1 MAVQLINIGN
11 IANDGAG
18 DDLREAFIKT
28 NANFEELDLRG
39 DDQTT
44 ASNLGS
50 TGEGLLSQKLIYD
63 LQFKKIVGGAGLT
76 LTATADNIT
85 IDNDKVYDLTQTAV
99 ASDSYVTKQYDFAD
113 SRLLYNNVYHGLAD
127 LPSASTYHGLF
138 VHVHTTGGAYYSH
151 GGAWSELALKS
162 QAGTPTSPLVH
173 DTSPQL
179 SADLDVQANNLLN
192 VGTIATSGV
201 TGPLVGNVTG
211 NLVGDVTGDSA
222 GVHTGNVTGNLTGL
236 VHGIDVRTIGVEDN
250 LDLGNIVTNINSGIQ
265 FFLSTNGI
273 DYGTITSAASIN
285 SDFGTFA

>member
-28 NANFEELDLRG
+28 NANFEELDLR
-39 DDQTT
+39 DDEQTT
-44 ASNLGS
+44 VSNLGS
-50 TGEGLLSQKLIYD
+50 TGEGLFAQKLAYD
-63 LQFKKIVGGAGLT
+63 LEFKKIVGGAGLT

-113 SRLLYNNVYHGLAD
+113 SRLLYNNVYDTLAD

-151 GGAWSELALKS
+151 GGVWSELALKS

-192 VGTIATSGV
+192 VGTISASTVFGNFSGNI
-201 TGPLVGNVTG
+201 T
-211 NLVGDVTGDSA
+211 GDVTGFLSGDSA

-236 VHGIDVRTIGVEDN
+236 VHGIDVRTIDVEAN
-250 LDLGNIVTNINSGIQ
+250 LDLGSIVTNINTGIQ

-273 DYGTITSAASIN
+273 DHGTITAAASIN

>member
-11 IANDGAG
+11 IANDGTG
-18 DDLREAFIKT
+18 DDLREAFIKA
-28 NANFEELDLRG
+28 NANFEELDLR
-39 DDQTT
+39 DDEQTS

-50 TGEGLLSQKLIYD
+50 TGEGLFSQKLIYD

-113 SRLLYNNVYHGLAD
+113 SRLLYNNVYGTLAD

-151 GGAWSELALKS
+151 GGVWVELANKTDIAELS
-162 QAGTPTSPLVH
+162 EDTTPALGGNLDAGGFNITNAGTIIST
-173 DTSPQL
+173 
-179 SADLDVQANNLLN
+179 
-192 VGTIATSGV
+192 GV
-201 TGPLVGNVTG
+201 TGPLVGNV
-211 NLVGDVTGDSA
+211 
-222 GVHTGNVTGNLTGL
+222 TGL

-273 DYGTITSAASIN
+273 DHGTITAAASIN

>member
-28 NANFEELDLRG
+28 NANFEELDLR
-39 DDQTT
+39 DDEQTS

-50 TGEGLLSQKLIYD
+50 TGEGLFSQKLIYD

-113 SRLLYNNVYHGLAD
+113 SRLLYNNVYGTLAD

-138 VHVHTTGGAYYSH
+138 VQYILPAAHITVMA
-151 GGAWSELALKS
+151 
-162 QAGTPTSPLVH
+162 
-173 DTSPQL
+173 
-179 SADLDVQANNLLN
+179 
-192 VGTIATSGV
+192 
-201 TGPLVGNVTG
+201 
-211 NLVGDVTGDSA
+211 
-222 GVHTGNVTGNLTGL
+222 
-236 VHGIDVRTIGVEDN
+236 VHGQSLHLNRK
-250 LDLGNIVTNINSGIQ
+250 LAHLHH
-265 FFLSTNGI
+265 L
-273 DYGTITSAASIN
+273 
-285 SDFGTFA
+285 

>member
-11 IANDGAG
+11 IANDGTG
-18 DDLREAFIKT
+18 DDLREAFIKA
-28 NANFEELDLRG
+28 NANFEELDLR
-39 DDQTT
+39 DDEQTSV
-44 ASNLGS
+44 SNLGD
-50 TGEGLLSQKLIYD
+50 TGEGLFLRRNVYD
-63 LQFKKIVGGAGLT
+63 LEFKKIVGGAGLT

-113 SRLLYNNVYHGLAD
+113 SRLLYNNVYGTLAD

-151 GGAWSELALKS
+151 AGAWSELALKS

-173 DTSPQL
+173 DTSPLL
-179 SADLDVQANNLLN
+179 SADLDAQFNNLLN

-201 TGPLVGNVTG
+201 TGPLVGNV
-211 NLVGDVTGDSA
+211 
-222 GVHTGNVTGNLTGL
+222 TGL

-273 DYGTITSAASIN
+273 DHGTITAAASIN